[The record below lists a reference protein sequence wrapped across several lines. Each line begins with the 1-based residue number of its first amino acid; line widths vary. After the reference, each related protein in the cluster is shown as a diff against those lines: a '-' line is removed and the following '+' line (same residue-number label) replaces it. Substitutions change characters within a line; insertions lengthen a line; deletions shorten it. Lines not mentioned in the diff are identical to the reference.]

1 MFDKFLKV
9 AHEVPKAPYQEAFAK
24 APEQTL
30 FDILSGE
37 PKLAFT
43 LGQALTAPT
52 VGALVGAPIGYAV
65 GDKDHPIASA
75 LQGAGFGAAAGSLAL
90 PAHAMFATRDP
101 RTAASILSHPVV
113 GGPGLLGLGLAGGA
127 TLAKNRGES
136 VGTAE
141 ADVGKL
147 AYMCGTDDHK
157 WIEQFAGTP
166 LQDQATALEQQDI
179 QNEIAEKQYNMGNDG
194 RQRSFWQNRDQ
205 LQLQKR
211 MLELQLFQSKTN
223 PVAAAAMAGVPAAVG
238 PEADVMTVGAGG
250 GSPATPET
258 GVMETG
264 AKVAGVTKQAI
275 GENLLQRG
283 VAAMRAGGPAAERA
297 AERMK
302 LVAQTAKM
310 PHVART
316 AEELHTASKL
326 GPELAQFSKA
336 AAVEEKFMC
345 ADQLG
350 RVMAKQAFGME
361 QLRGLGTTA
370 LDTVRKN
377 PSAAAALG
385 TGAVGGVYGAAT
397 AKGQNGQ
404 GPTIGQR
411 LGRAAGFGAMGAG
424 VGAAATKG
432 VQLGTDIH
440 RTMGSQGISLR
451 DAAAHVAGKN
461 IANAG
466 EAIGMGADRLHR
478 VADRTAGHVMGFG
491 DRLQNAPFVTQ

>member
-1 MFDKFLKV
+1 MFDKFSKV
-9 AHEVPKAPYQEAFAK
+9 AHEVPKVSYQEAFAK

-30 FDILSGE
+30 FDILSSE
-37 PKLAFT
+37 P
-43 LGQALTAPT
+43 
-52 VGALVGAPIGYAV
+52 
-65 GDKDHPIASA
+65 
-75 LQGAGFGAAAGSLAL
+75 
-90 PAHAMFATRDP
+90 
-101 RTAASILSHPVV
+101 
-113 GGPGLLGLGLAGGA
+113 
-127 TLAKNRGES
+127 
-136 VGTAE
+136 
-141 ADVGKL
+141 KL
-147 AYMCGTDDHK
+147 AYMCGIDDHK

-166 LQDQATALEQQDI
+166 LQDQATVLEQQDI

-258 GVMETG
+258 GMMETG
-264 AKVAGVTKQAI
+264 AKVAWATKQAI

-326 GPELAQFSKA
+326 GPVLPQFAKA
-336 AAVEEKFMC
+336 AAAEEKFMR
-345 ADQLG
+345 ADQFG
-350 RVMAKQAFGME
+350 RVMAKQAFGVE
-361 QLRGLGTTA
+361 QLKGLGTTV

-377 PSAAAALG
+377 PRAAAALG

-397 AKGQNGQ
+397 AKGEGGQ
-404 GPTIGQR
+404 DPTMLQR
-411 LGRAAGFGAMGAG
+411 LGRGAVYGAG
-424 VGAAATKG
+424 GAA
-432 VQLGTDIH
+432 LG
-440 RTMGSQGISLR
+440 GAG
-451 DAAAHVAGKN
+451 AHGLVSGQN
-461 IANAG
+461 IANIRKANPAMGIGNAVRNEAGRQVGRAG
-466 EAIGMGADRLHR
+466 ELLNSSVLQGQ
-478 VADRTAGHVMGFG
+478 G
-491 DRLQNAPFVTQ
+491 DRLIAASMP